1 MIICPQAIVGGVMDY
16 KTAKGWLRAE
26 EREALAEASKAVKDN
41 EAIINIGVEYG
52 ASMVC
57 LATHYH
63 GSLLIG
69 IDLSF
74 APMELEVTN
83 ALVTKAIWL
92 LGDSTDKVLQSR
104 VKALVISNEADVALL
119 FVDGNH
125 SYDGALQDAMD
136 YTPLVK
142 VGGVAIFH
150 DCYDWDHPEE
160 VSKNDWVEGAGRAVV
175 DWFNMSNGDWEDM
188 GKAGTMRIFRRR
200 K

>member
-1 MIICPQAIVGGVMDY
+1 MDY

-63 GSLLIG
+63 GHLLIG
-69 IDLSF
+69 IDLNF
-74 APMELEVTN
+74 TPLDPDVRVELAE
-83 ALVTKAIWL
+83 KAIWL

-104 VKALVISNEADVALL
+104 VKALLTVAAHAEVALL

-175 DWFNMSNGDWEDM
+175 DWLNMSNGDWEDV
-188 GKAGTMRIFRRR
+188 GKAGTMRIFQRR